1 MKKYVKRRIL
11 SILLAVVMGITSVGF
26 LKNTVEVY
34 ADDNRTAADSKT
46 FYTEDYMKTE
56 YISGSREFINGEKV
70 LRTNEKANAL
80 VNIYRNSGSLDVLE
94 IVPYKMASYF
104 NLFLPTEEQKDLI
117 AQYADAIFNNSTLK
131 SKTELWSADGN
142 TVSLKVTDYSKLPHL
157 FAITDEYSD
166 VPLTVSITR
175 SQSVNAEA
183 LLNYAEQI
191 VQYAVAAVKPDD
203 RTNADAVLA
212 FVNEALNGTNVTAEW
227 AEGLTLNTLVLTIS
241 DSVNVAEGS
250 VKTRNT
256 AISFDSVTRD
266 NINDVMNY
274 AKAYMRY
281 VAVTA
286 RPTDN
291 SAFDTRGNDLKNNI
305 SGYLSHNID
314 SLNVSGTAPVKD
326 DAAGVIRYSYTIK
339 MNINSLGE
347 HTVNDSYEIDTK
359 GGNVSD
365 YTVTMDN
372 YYLEYLFKG
381 IFERLGYDNPRIT
394 PIYEYFKQPGKINVK
409 TVVASDLSSADFDFG
424 DGVDLIYVADAVPDR
439 DKRIVYRNALLMGY
453 LDPAKASDVEAV
465 ADMIINPTDDK
476 LKQMFP
482 HTGVYDASGNE
493 IDIVTLS
500 SGANYYYDNTYN
512 SAGMCNEL
520 SWSQVRDVMDYV
532 FSGKNPCY
540 DAYSMETGDFMHH
553 RIPVMFQAS
562 KFCESGKVTD
572 SNMAKLYLLLC
583 KSTDQKDTVALD
595 SDVKTYYHDTDYFG
609 YRYFN
614 GTAVKS
620 NGVVTGTH
628 DGNTQI
634 KFDYEANTVSEADL
648 MGENTFC
655 RMYQSDNSY
664 GQIFDNG
671 LSAYPDIQ
679 DKFNQAKAAG
689 NVYILKYSK
698 DWYSTVLKN
707 DDWNNNNYA
716 TFNGVVG
723 MNNREGHSSF
733 FYTPGGSL
741 IIDNRYAQAKYR
753 LEGNETNT
761 FFTLNDYLLGIDET
775 DFIVPPVVKFTKATQ
790 ENTVDPSQPFIYTAE
805 RASDK
810 KAVLVRDP
818 EYINPEN
825 PGAKGFV
832 VNYTDVIYNLE
843 DNPAGADTIR
853 VDFEASVST
862 KVDDTSWFAAGKIL
876 DNKWNLYTI
885 IDNGEPQEVTTAD
898 WAIDDKK
905 WEYVNGEDVIVEVK
919 GHYNIV
925 RGSEAY
931 NALVARKLKLRFQ
944 INAEVKLSDIPYNIR
959 AYSDLV
965 FVYRKQHDLD

>member
-11 SILLAVVMGITSVGF
+11 SILLAVVVGITSVGF

-34 ADDNRTAADSKT
+34 ADDNRTASDSKT
-46 FYTEDYMKTE
+46 FYTEEYMKNE

-80 VNIYRNSGSLDVLE
+80 VNIYRNSGSLDILE
-94 IVPYKMASYF
+94 IVPYDMASYF
-104 NLFLPTEEQKDLI
+104 NLFVPTEEQKNRI
-117 AQYADAIFNNSTLK
+117 AQYGDAIFNNSTLR
-131 SKTELWSADGN
+131 SRTSLWSADGN
-142 TVSLKVTDYSKLPHL
+142 TVTLKVTDYSELPHL
-157 FAITDEYSD
+157 FAISDEYSG
-166 VPLTVSITR
+166 VPLTITITR
-175 SQSVNAEA
+175 SQSVNAEG

-191 VQYAVAAVKPDD
+191 VQYAAAAVNPAERGD
-203 RTNADAVLA
+203 ADAVLA
-212 FVNEALNGTNVTAEW
+212 FINGALTGTNVTAEW
-227 AEGLTLNTLVLTIS
+227 APGLELSNLVLTIS
-241 DSVNVAEGS
+241 DEVSVAEGS
-250 VKTRNT
+250 VKTKNT
-256 AISFDSVTRD
+256 DIAFAPVEYD
-266 NINDVMNY
+266 NLNDILNY
-274 AKAYMRY
+274 SKAYMRY
-281 VAVTA
+281 VAVTVK
-286 RPTDN
+286 PTDN
-291 SAFDTRGNDLKNNI
+291 SAFDARCSELRSII
-305 SGYLSHNID
+305 SGYLSRNID
-314 SLNVSGTAPVKD
+314 SLNINGISNPQKD
-326 DAAGVIRYSYTIK
+326 EAAGVMRYSYKIK
-339 MNINSLGE
+339 MNINSMGE
-347 HTVNDSYEIDTK
+347 HAVTDSYEIDLS
-359 GGNVSD
+359 GGSVSD

-409 TVVASDLSSADFDFG
+409 TVVANELTQSDFDFG

-439 DKRIVYRNALLMGY
+439 DKRIVYRNAFLMGY
-453 LDPAKASDVEAV
+453 MDPDKALDAEAV

-476 LKQMFP
+476 LRDMFP
-482 HTGVYDASGNE
+482 HTGAYKADGTE
-493 IDIVTLS
+493 IDIVSLA

-512 SAGMCNEL
+512 SEGKCNEL
-520 SWSQVRDVMDYV
+520 SWSQVQSVMAYV

-540 DAYSMETGDFMHH
+540 DAYNMETGDFMHH
-553 RIPVMFQAS
+553 RIPVMYQAS
-562 KFCESGKVTD
+562 KFSTSGTVTD

-583 KSTDQKDTVALD
+583 KSTDQEGTVALD
-595 SDVKTYYHDTDYFG
+595 SDVKTYFNDPDYFG
-609 YRYFN
+609 YQYFN
-614 GTAVKS
+614 GTAVKA

-628 DGNTQI
+628 NGNTQI

-655 RMYQSDNSY
+655 RMYQSDNIY

-790 ENTVDPSQPFIYTAE
+790 ENTVDHSQPFIYTAE

-825 PGAKGFV
+825 PSAKGFV

-843 DNPAGADTIR
+843 DNPAGADIIR
-853 VDFEASVST
+853 IDFKANIST
-862 KVDDTSWFAAGKIL
+862 KADGSSWFAAGKIL
-876 DNKWNLYTI
+876 DGKWNLYTI
-885 IDNGEPQEVTTAD
+885 INNADPEEVTGD
-898 WAIDDKK
+898 WAIDNKY
-905 WEYVNGEDVIVEVK
+905 WSYVDGENVITAVD

-931 NALVARKLKLRFQ
+931 NALVAHKLKLRFQ
-944 INAEVKLSDIPYNIR
+944 INSEVKLSDIPYNIR

-965 FVYRKQHDLD
+965 FVYRRQHDLD